1 MPFSINIDTNFTP
14 TSSRKL
20 PRFNQFTTSL
30 LYTTARA
37 YANYL
42 HLYQISPCEKYHF
55 FLKIFLFY
63 LHICKKC
70 RTFAAG
76 IKKTLINILKYYT
89 L

>member
-1 MPFSINIDTNFTP
+1 MPFSINIDMNFTP
-14 TSSRKL
+14 TSNRKF

-37 YANYL
+37 YANYRY
-42 HLYQISPCEKYHF
+42 LYQISPCEKISF

-63 LHICKKC
+63 LHLCKNC

-76 IKKTLINILKYYT
+76 IEKIVL
-89 L
+89 